1 MTLTEQI
8 LALLVATYQGVRKD
22 GLNQLA
28 RSLALTVK
36 TEDEAKEVVGKLTAD
51 QVKAFVSDW
60 RKDADAEISKANQ
73 TYENGLKAKY
83 DFVEKEKKPGEGGT
97 PPAPTAGTL
106 DADAVQKMIT
116 EAVKAATS
124 SLQAEVANLKGS
136 TVTASRRETL
146 VKELANVPEAYKAR
160 VLKDFDRVANLGGF
174 ADETAFNEYLTETKN
189 DVAAFGQELADRG
202 LSLHEKPVLG
212 TPNKDGVSAGV
223 ASYIQDKAAEA
234 ENKGLGG
241 KEV

>member
-1 MTLTEQI
+1 MTLVEQI
-8 LALLVATYQGVRKD
+8 LALLVTTFQGVRKD
-22 GLNQLA
+22 GLNHLA

-36 TEDEAKEVVGKLTAD
+36 TEEEAKEVVGKLTAD

-60 RKDADAEISKANQ
+60 RKDADAEITKANQ

-83 DFVEKEKKPGEGGT
+83 DFVEKKKPEEGGT
-97 PPAPTAGTL
+97 TPANTGTL
-106 DADAVQKMIT
+106 DAATVQEMIT
-116 EAVKAATS
+116 NAVREATKGLQSEVS
-124 SLQAEVANLKGS
+124 SLQSAA
-136 TVTASRRETL
+136 VTASRRETL
-146 VKELANVPEAYKAR
+146 VKELADVPEAYKAK

-174 ADETAFNEYLTETKN
+174 ADENAFNEYLTETKS

-212 TPNKDGVSAGV
+212 SPNKDGVSAGV
-223 ASYIQDKAAEA
+223 ASYIQAKTAEA

>member
-1 MTLTEQI
+1 MTLVEQI
-8 LALLVATYQGVRKD
+8 LALLVTTFQGVRKD

-60 RKDADAEISKANQ
+60 RKDADAEITKANQ

-83 DFVEKEKKPGEGGT
+83 DFVEKKNPDEGGT
-97 PPAPTAGTL
+97 PPAPAGTL
-106 DADAVQKMIT
+106 DAATVQEMIT
-116 EAVKAATS
+116 NAVKAATQG
-124 SLQAEVANLKGS
+124 LQTEVANLKGS
-136 TVTASRRETL
+136 AVTANRRETL
-146 VKELANVPEAYKAR
+146 VKELADAPESFKTR
-160 VLKDFDRVANLGGF
+160 VLKDFDRMAALGGF
-174 ADETAFNEYLTETKN
+174 SDENAFNEYLTETKN

-212 TPNKDGVSAGV
+212 SPNKDGVSAGV
-223 ASYIQDKAAEA
+223 ESYIQAKAAEA

>member
-1 MTLTEQI
+1 MTLVEQI
-8 LALLVATYQGVRKD
+8 LALLVTTFQGVRKD

-36 TEDEAKEVVGKLTAD
+36 TEEEAKEVVGKLTAD

-60 RKDADAEISKANQ
+60 RKDADAEITKANQ

-83 DFVEKEKKPGEGGT
+83 DFVEKKKPEEGGT
-97 PPAPTAGTL
+97 PPAPAGTL
-106 DADAVQKMIT
+106 DAATVQTMIT
-116 EAVKAATS
+116 NAVKEATKGLQS
-124 SLQAEVANLKGS
+124 EVMSLQSAA
-136 TVTASRRETL
+136 VTASRRETL
-146 VKELANVPEAYKAR
+146 VKELADVPEAYKAK
-160 VLKDFDRVANLGGF
+160 VLKDFDRVAKLGGF
-174 ADETAFNEYLTETKN
+174 ADENAFNEYLTETKN

-212 TPNKDGVSAGV
+212 SPNKDGVSAGV
-223 ASYIQDKAAEA
+223 ESYIQAKAAEA

>member
-1 MTLTEQI
+1 MTLVEQI
-8 LALLVATYQGVRKD
+8 LALLVTTFQGVRKD

-36 TEDEAKEVVGKLTAD
+36 TEEEAKEVVGKLTAD

-60 RKDADAEISKANQ
+60 RKDADAEITKANQ

-83 DFVEKEKKPGEGGT
+83 DFVEKKKPEEGGT
-97 PPAPTAGTL
+97 PPANTGAL
-106 DADAVQKMIT
+106 DAATVQEMIT
-116 EAVKAATS
+116 NAVREATKGLQSEVS
-124 SLQAEVANLKGS
+124 SLQSAA
-136 TVTASRRETL
+136 VTASRRETL
-146 VKELANVPEAYKAR
+146 VKELADVPEAYKAK
-160 VLKDFDRVANLGGF
+160 VLKDFDRVAKLGGF
-174 ADETAFNEYLTETKN
+174 ADENAFNEYLTETKN

-212 TPNKDGVSAGV
+212 SPNKDGVSAGV
-223 ASYIQDKAAEA
+223 ESYIQAKAAEA

>member
-8 LALLVATYQGVRKD
+8 LALLVATFQGVRKD

-51 QVKAFVSDW
+51 HVKAFISDW

-73 TYENGLKAKY
+73 TYENGLKTKY
-83 DFVEKEKKPGEGGT
+83 DFVEKKKPEDGGT
-97 PPAPTAGTL
+97 PPAPTTGTL
-106 DADAVQKMIT
+106 DADAVRNMIT
-116 EAVKAATS
+116 EAVKAATT

-136 TVTASRRETL
+136 TVTATRRETL
-146 VKELANVPEAYKAR
+146 VKELANVPESYKTR
-160 VLKDFDRVANLGGF
+160 VLKEFDRVANLGGF

-202 LSLHEKPVLG
+202 LSLHDKPVFG

>member
-1 MTLTEQI
+1 MTLVEQI
-8 LALLVATYQGVRKD
+8 LALLVTTFQGVRKD

-51 QVKAFVSDW
+51 QVKVFISDW
-60 RKDADAEISKANQ
+60 RKDADAEITKANQ
-73 TYENGLKAKY
+73 TYESGLKAKY
-83 DFVEKEKKPGEGGT
+83 DFVEKGKKPEEGGT
-97 PPAPTAGTL
+97 PPASAGTL
-106 DADAVQKMIT
+106 DTATVQEMIT
-116 EAVKAATS
+116 NAVKEATKGLQSEVMNLQSAA
-124 SLQAEVANLKGS
+124 
-136 TVTASRRETL
+136 VTANRRETL
-146 VKELANVPEAYKAR
+146 VKELADAPEAFKAR
-160 VLKDFDRVANLGGF
+160 VLKDFDRVATLGGF

-223 ASYIQDKAAEA
+223 ASYIQEKTAEA
-234 ENKGLGG
+234 DNKGLGG

>member
-1 MTLTEQI
+1 MTIVEQI
-8 LALLVATYQGVRKD
+8 LALLVTTFQGVRKD

-60 RKDADAEISKANQ
+60 RKDADAEITKANQ
-73 TYENGLKAKY
+73 TYESGLKAKY
-83 DFVEKEKKPGEGGT
+83 DFVEKKKPDEGGT
-97 PPAPTAGTL
+97 PPAPAGAL
-106 DADAVQKMIT
+106 DAATVQEMIT
-116 EAVKAATS
+116 NAVKEATKGLQS
-124 SLQAEVANLKGS
+124 EVTSLQSAAVIAN
-136 TVTASRRETL
+136 RRETL
-146 VKELANVPEAYKAR
+146 VKELADAPESFKTR
-160 VLKDFDRVANLGGF
+160 VLKDFDRVATLGGF
-174 ADETAFNEYLTETKN
+174 ADENAFNEYLTETKN

-223 ASYIQDKAAEA
+223 ESYIQAKAAEA

>member
-1 MTLTEQI
+1 MTLVEQI
-8 LALLVATYQGVRKD
+8 LALLVTTFQGVRKD

-60 RKDADAEISKANQ
+60 RKDADAEITKANQ

-83 DFVEKEKKPGEGGT
+83 DFVEKKNPDNGGT
-97 PPAPTAGTL
+97 PPAPTGAL
-106 DADAVQKMIT
+106 DTKTVQEMIT
-116 EAVKAATS
+116 NAVKAATQG
-124 SLQAEVANLKGS
+124 LQTEVANLKGS
-136 TVTASRRETL
+136 AVTANRRETL
-146 VKELANVPEAYKAR
+146 VKELADAPESFKTR
-160 VLKDFDRVANLGGF
+160 VLKDFDRMAALGGF
-174 ADETAFNEYLTETKN
+174 SDENAFNEYLTETKN

-212 TPNKDGVSAGV
+212 SPNKDGVSAGV
-223 ASYIQDKAAEA
+223 ESYIQAKAAEA
-234 ENKGLGG
+234 ENKGLSG

>member
-1 MTLTEQI
+1 MTLIEQI
-8 LALLVATYQGVRKD
+8 VALLVASFQGVRKD

-28 RSLALTVK
+28 RSIALTVK

-60 RKDADAEISKANQ
+60 RKDADAEITKANQ
-73 TYENGLKAKY
+73 TYEAGLKAKY
-83 DFVEKEKKPGEGGT
+83 DFTEKKPGTESGT
-97 PPAPTAGTL
+97 PPAAGPEAY
-106 DADAVQKMIT
+106 DRAAVQAMIT

-124 SLQAEVANLKGS
+124 GLQAEVTNLKGS
-136 TVTASRRETL
+136 AETASRRETL

-174 ADETAFNEYLTETKN
+174 ADENAFNEYLDETKS

-202 LSLHEKPVLG
+202 LSLHEKPVFG

-223 ASYIQDKAAEA
+223 ESYIQGKAAEA
-234 ENKGLGG
+234 GNNGLGG